1 MRRKGEPEIMGRKN
15 LFPRMTKNELL
26 LLLTIQKG
34 RKANREDFIDVK
46 QYTEPQSVQ
55 DRRRIRFLAKQKYL
69 KERGIEG
76 F

>member
-1 MRRKGEPEIMGRKN
+1 MIRDRKN

-26 LLLTIQKG
+26 LLQTIQKG
-34 RKANREDFIDVK
+34 RKANREDFIDLK
-46 QYTEPQSVQ
+46 QYTEPLSVKE
-55 DRRRIRFLAKQKYL
+55 RRRKRFLAKQKYL